1 MNVIVNEKNLK
12 ADYVYLNDNHVN
24 LLQQFFN
31 FHPICKR
38 CSIILQDHSLGDGF
52 MIKSYKDYDKKSWLW
67 FLQELFENLL
77 KFGFCV
83 YYIDKKKKIPVVTP
97 FGTTTLRYYKDNLKY
112 NVEVLD
118 MFTKKPLKKH
128 YVFVDSLFDEKGQCI
143 SPVSK
148 AYLAQGEN
156 NNVIRNVMEQERS
169 KAFPKLYGIKK
180 DKNPSAKVLINTQND
195 LNYSVTESI
204 MKQKFDLIREEQ
216 EKIFEEEYK
225 KNTNKI
231 IEETEFDRLEV
242 VQAQAS
248 SINLTELNR
257 QFRQQICTSMGVPS
271 SFIVDD
277 SVVKVYIFFSNF
289 YKKLKF

>member
-12 ADYVYLNDNHVN
+12 ADYVYLNNNHVN
-24 LLQQFFN
+24 LLQQFYN

-38 CSIILQDHSLGDGF
+38 CVIILQDHSLGDGF
-52 MIKSYKDYDKKSWLW
+52 ILKSYKDYDKKSWLW
-67 FLQELFENLL
+67 FLQEMFENLI

-97 FGTTTLRYYKDNLKY
+97 FGTTTLRYYKDNVKY

-118 MFTKKPLKKH
+118 IFTKKPLKNH
-128 YVFVDSLFDEKGQCI
+128 YVFVDTLFDEMGQCI

-148 AYLAQGEN
+148 AYIAQMKN
-156 NNVIRNVMEQERS
+156 NNVIKNVMEQEKS

-216 EKIFEEEYK
+216 EKIDSQNY
-225 KNTNKI
+225 NSVVNKT
-231 IEETEFDRLEV
+231 IEETEYDRLEV

-277 SVVKVYIFFSNF
+277 SVVKVIFICNF
-289 YKKLKF
+289 MLKNI